1 MAPPLCGAPMHCICC
16 ITCCCATGGGLVII
30 HTQNLELS
38 ALPLPTL
45 SSFECLAFK
54 CKSPFPITILLIY
67 RPPKQNSVFISDL
80 HDLLTTLCTIST
92 NIIILGDFNIHV
104 DTPSCHFA
112 AEFLQLLDC
121 LNLQQHVDVPTHF
134 RGHILDL
141 VISNLAPIS
150 NLLVYKLGVSDH
162 KAISME
168 LPLPSAYTKD
178 KCQICFRDLKKIN
191 LDTLTID
198 LQHLSSVD
206 FSSVTESVD
215 FYNQSLSSLL
225 DFHAPIRT
233 RTVTFSR
240 SAPWYTYE
248 LRKIAG
254 RVLER
259 RFMASGLTVH
269 RQAYREHQKAYAR
282 SLREARSQYY
292 SNIINN
298 SSGNSKQLFSTINHI
313 LKPQTHCHSGVTEE
327 RCNNFITFF
336 RKKVDNFRSILSSSS
351 VLSVPTVDPQPGIF
365 SMSMPFLGHL
375 TARG

>member
-1 MAPPLCGAPMHCICC
+1 MIYLQHCMIS
-16 ITCCCATGGGLVII
+16 TNII
-30 HTQNLELS
+30 IQH
-38 ALPLPTL
+38 
-45 SSFECLAFK
+45 CM
-54 CKSPFPITILLIY
+54 
-67 RPPKQNSVFISDL
+67 
-80 HDLLTTLCTIST
+80 IST

-112 AEFLQLLDC
+112 AEFMQLLDC

-150 NLLVYKLGVSDH
+150 NLLVYELGVSDH

-168 LPLPSAYTKD
+168 LPLSSSYTKD
-178 KCQICFRDLKKIN
+178 KRQICFRDLKNIN

-248 LRKIAG
+248 LRKKKTAG

-269 RQAYREHQKAYAR
+269 RQAYRELIMILLI
-282 SLREARSQYY
+282 SLIIALVIP
-292 SNIINN
+292 SNFFLLSIT
-298 SSGNSKQLFSTINHI
+298 S
-313 LKPQTHCHSGVTEE
+313 LKV
-327 RCNNFITFF
+327 
-336 RKKVDNFRSILSSSS
+336 
-351 VLSVPTVDPQPGIF
+351 
-365 SMSMPFLGHL
+365 
-375 TARG
+375 